1 MDRLDTHENF
11 PAGFREYLENYGWH
25 FSKKMCEF
33 AVSRMKDRNG
43 KKIEPYSKDKVDA
56 LLKQYGIELK
66 KDKGYDCVYVCNM
79 ALADY
84 FGSSIPN
91 PQYLAMFI
99 RDYINDEDGYDGVH
113 PVLISE
119 CGNHPVGRDDV
130 AMEEYPQISEFTN
143 DNDEI
148 DEKYRNA
155 RP

>member
-43 KKIEPYSKDKVDA
+43 KKTEPYSKDKVDA

-79 ALADY
+79 ALSDY

-99 RDYINDEDGYDGVH
+99 RDYIDDEDGYDGL
-113 PVLISE
+113 PFTRYYADTIGSGTPILW
-119 CGNHPVGRDDV
+119 
-130 AMEEYPQISEFTN
+130 EEMM
-143 DNDEI
+143 
-148 DEKYRNA
+148 
-155 RP
+155 

>member
-1 MDRLDTHENF
+1 MPSPIFKSKNMDRLDTHENF

-99 RDYINDEDGYDGVH
+99 RDYINDEDGYDGL
-113 PVLISE
+113 PFTCYYADTIGSGTPILW
-119 CGNHPVGRDDV
+119 
-130 AMEEYPQISEFTN
+130 EEMM
-143 DNDEI
+143 
-148 DEKYRNA
+148 
-155 RP
+155 

>member
-79 ALADY
+79 ALSDY
-84 FGSSIPN
+84 FGSSIPTMKTDTTACHLHATM
-91 PQYLAMFI
+91 PIPSA
-99 RDYINDEDGYDGVH
+99 REH
-113 PVLISE
+113 PF
-119 CGNHPVGRDDV
+119 CGKR
-130 AMEEYPQISEFTN
+130 
-143 DNDEI
+143 
-148 DEKYRNA
+148 
-155 RP
+155 

>member
-84 FGSSIPN
+84 FGSRYPIHNTWRCSYVTISTMKTDTTACHLHVTMPIPS
-91 PQYLAMFI
+91 A
-99 RDYINDEDGYDGVH
+99 REH
-113 PVLISE
+113 PS
-119 CGNHPVGRDDV
+119 CGKR
-130 AMEEYPQISEFTN
+130 
-143 DNDEI
+143 
-148 DEKYRNA
+148 
-155 RP
+155 

>member
-66 KDKGYDCVYVCNM
+66 KDNVTISTMKTDTTACHLHVTM
-79 ALADY
+79 P
-84 FGSSIPN
+84 IPS
-91 PQYLAMFI
+91 A
-99 RDYINDEDGYDGVH
+99 REH
-113 PVLISE
+113 PS
-119 CGNHPVGRDDV
+119 CGKR
-130 AMEEYPQISEFTN
+130 
-143 DNDEI
+143 
-148 DEKYRNA
+148 
-155 RP
+155 